1 MTASIA
7 IRPLTGFTGYYGYWR
22 FSELRSA
29 HSATS
34 DRSEFGGPRPT
45 RCMTATRSR

>member
-7 IRPLTGFTGYYGYWR
+7 IRLTRSLAGYYGYWR

-29 HSATS
+29 HSATPG
-34 DRSEFGGPRPT
+34 RSAFGGPRQT
-45 RCMTATRSR
+45 RWMTATRS